1 MGLTLRPAEHE
12 ERKLAYATW
21 WQQMMNLRP
30 PGTPKGLWR
39 RGCQKD
45 VARVLGQSN
54 VLVAVH
60 EDDPQDVL
68 GLVCFSGSPARVL
81 LHFVYVKFH
90 VRKWGIARR
99 LLQAAA
105 KDADGVYF
113 TTFPRPRFSQLI
125 LEPTWCFDPFAGT
138 RLHYGP
144 GPFQETRT

>member
-1 MGLTLRPAEHE
+1 MLRIRPAEHE

-21 WQQMMNLRP
+21 WQQMANLRP
-30 PGTPKGLWR
+30 QLTPMGLWR

-45 VARVLGQSN
+45 VSRTLDHSN

-60 EDDPQDVL
+60 DDDPEDVL
-68 GLVCFSGSPARVL
+68 GLVCYGGTSTRVL

-90 VRKWGIARR
+90 VRKWGIAKR

-113 TTFPRPRFSQLI
+113 TTMPRPRFSQLI
-125 LEPTWCFDPFAGT
+125 LDPRWSFDPFAGT
-138 RLHYGP
+138 RLHYGT
-144 GPFQETRT
+144 GPFKETKI